1 MGRRASFMSFCPL
14 RFILPITPIHYTLQS
29 LRNPLL
35 IGQNMSLIESSC
47 KDGPYPSLSW
57 ILSYA
62 PTDWIPANYH
72 IVVARRWHNV
82 NVNTPSIDI
91 T

>member
-1 MGRRASFMSFCPL
+1 MVVEHRLCRSV
-14 RFILPITPIHYTLQS
+14 HYGLYSQLHLFT
-29 LRNPLL
+29 
-35 IGQNMSLIESSC
+35 LIESSC

-62 PTDWIPANYH
+62 PTHWIPANYH
-72 IVVARRWHNV
+72 IVVARRWQMSM
-82 NVNTPSIDI
+82 SIHPVLISRDI